1 MPTISKAARMSDQ
14 GGRVFF
20 ARARRAPDR
29 EAEIR
34 LTSVGVD
41 IGSATSHLAFSRLVL
56 RRRGLR
62 AELLRRELLHQ
73 SAILLT
79 PYADGETIDAA
90 ALGGFIAAEYA
101 KAGIDPEAIDAGALI
116 LTGLAAR
123 KGNARAIGEL
133 FAGQTGRFVA
143 VAAGDELET
152 VLAAHGSG
160 AVAASGEG
168 ERVLN
173 LDIGGGTS
181 KIAVCEAGA
190 IAALSAIDIGA
201 RLVVFDVEG
210 RVSRIEPAAER
221 LLVAAGLRWA
231 LGDAPSE
238 AEIAD
243 LARVMAQCL
252 FEACG
257 AAPLSQLSG
266 DLLRLPGAPDAP
278 APDAVSFSG
287 GVAEYLHRREE
298 SGFGDLGP
306 ALAEA
311 VRKRFAAWRP
321 LRVNVQGIR
330 ATVIGASQFSVQL
343 SGNTIFV
350 DPPEA
355 LPLASVPAMRP
366 RIDWDNLDTVQV
378 EMAVRAALMP
388 FGRAEEAKPSSAIG
402 LGLAD
407 DAALFR
413 PTTAIAYDWKGDA
426 THDRIAAF
434 CAGVLA
440 AMGERRPL
448 VLVGQGDFGGLI
460 GAHLRHSGVSGGI
473 VSIDG
478 IALRD
483 LDHIDI
489 GELLQFSGG
498 VPVVVKSLVF

>member
-1 MPTISKAARMSDQ
+1 MSEQ

-62 AELLRRELLHQ
+62 AELLRRELLHR

-79 PYADGETIDAA
+79 PFAEGETIDAE
-90 ALGGFIAAEYA
+90 ALGRFIVGEYA
-101 KAGIDPEAIDAGALI
+101 KAGIDPAAIDTGALI

-133 FAGQTGRFVA
+133 FAAQTGRFVA
-143 VAAGDELET
+143 VSAGDELET

-160 AVAASGEG
+160 AVAASGAG
-168 ERVLN
+168 ETVLN
-173 LDIGGGTS
+173 LDIGGGTV
-181 KIAVCEAGA
+181 KISRCEAGG
-190 IAALSAIDIGA
+190 ISALTAIDIGA
-201 RLVVFDVEG
+201 RLVIFDANG
-210 RVSRIEPAAER
+210 RVLRIEPAAER
-221 LLVAAGLRWA
+221 LLSAAGLRWA
-231 LGDAPSE
+231 VGDAPRE
-238 AEIAD
+238 AEIAA
-243 LARVMAQCL
+243 LVGLMAQCL
-252 FEACG
+252 FESCG
-257 AAPLSQLSG
+257 AAPLSPLTG
-266 DLLRLPGAPDAP
+266 DLLRLPALPDGAAPDV
-278 APDAVSFSG
+278 VSFSG
-287 GVAEYLHRREE
+287 GVAEYLHRREA
-298 SGFGDLGP
+298 GRFGDLGP

-311 VRKRFAAWRP
+311 VRARFAAWRP
-321 LRVNVQGIR
+321 LRVNEHGIR

-350 DPPEA
+350 DPPEL
-355 LPLASVPAMRP
+355 LPLASLPAILP
-366 RIDWDNLDTVQV
+366 RIDWDNLSAIQI
-378 EMAVRAALMP
+378 EAAVSEALRRI
-388 FGRAEEAKPSSAIG
+388 GHLRRTEEAKPSSAIG
-402 LGLAD
+402 AASRALAD
-407 DAALFR
+407 DASLFR
-413 PTTAIAYDWKGDA
+413 PTVALAYEWQGDA
-426 THDRIAAF
+426 TYDRIAAF
-434 CAGVLA
+434 CSGVVA
-440 AMGERRPL
+440 AMGEIRPL

-460 GAHLRHSGVSGGI
+460 GAHLRRSGVSGGI

-478 IALRD
+478 IALRE